1 MKGYSNMRY
10 STQKTNNEI
19 ALSKLVKTPNSDK
32 SKAIRRSIYI
42 KNIIRTII
50 ISNIYKNDKSI
61 KFNIRFNALPIDVK
75 TSMQN
80 NTTILT
86 AYRDVDTGLIVADN
100 TDATDRK
107 QIASVSDSFKDL
119 IVELVHEAFDDK
131 LNELQKLYDNN
142 PTKYSE
148 LYKPL
153 DIIASQGHEQ
163 LDDKWNIYK
172 QVDSFIA
179 KLDINDDN
187 TKLNSSLAYKNTF
200 ITDEYTTFKTAY
212 NNPQTQRITKSDIK
226 LVNDFLS
233 VFLTPHSISVLSWY
247 LGAAICNVSIY
258 DDTISKALII
268 YSTQSGCGKTTLID
282 ALSRALFSRY
292 GYDIKPDFNSIFA
305 KNNTSIQRGLKNI
318 RLTYYNDVDF
328 CTNDLTDDFTFS
340 NLAINEIKSLI
351 SDGYIT
357 TANATQDNDITRLNG
372 MHILLTNTNP
382 RIINN
387 YKNLRNQFI
396 TIRIKPSPMVE
407 KGRHLGLY
415 TSSEIYKFVENNV
428 QAFANVFAHYYLQN
442 KTRYTNHKHNKS
454 NCISKT
460 NKLANEYNKLS
471 KHDIAVTNEKLSKN
485 IIDGLT
491 YISKKANIN
500 INLLINNI
508 VNVVYGKSI
517 NGIKIKDNYIY
528 IDNRSIF
535 FKRYNALTIRNI
547 LMQIKTPIIQQSQ
560 KMFKLP
566 IDINDI
572 KQQNPLSKINRF
584 ESLNDIGLADDAIE
598 YLKFIAQIQNIN
610 INNLLTD
617 INKVHNGEIINGI
630 RIVDD
635 ILFLNSTTSF
645 FEFYHIPNMR
655 DYLRTN
661 FDPIKKFCCR
671 MFKIGKI
678 K

>member
-1 MKGYSNMRY
+1 MKY
-10 STQKTNNEI
+10 STQKTDNEI
-19 ALSKLVKTPNSDK
+19 TLSKLVKTLNRDEFK
-32 SKAIRRSIYI
+32 TIRRSRYI
-42 KNIIRTII
+42 RNIIRTII
-50 ISNIYKNDKSI
+50 ISNIYKNDKSV

-75 TSMQN
+75 TN
-80 NTTILT
+80 VENDTTILT

-100 TDATDRK
+100 TDATGKK

-119 IVELVHEAFDDK
+119 IVELVHEAFDNK
-131 LNELQKLYDNN
+131 LNELRKLYSNN
-142 PTKYSE
+142 PTKYLA
-148 LYKPL
+148 LYKPINMIR
-153 DIIASQGHEQ
+153 DQGYEQ
-163 LDDKWNIYK
+163 LNDKWNIYK

-187 TKLNSSLAYKNTF
+187 TKLNSSLAYKNTV
-200 ITDEYTTFKTAY
+200 ITDEYTTFKTVY
-212 NNPQTQRITKSDIK
+212 DNPQTQRITKSDIK

-233 VFLTPHSISVLSWY
+233 AFLTQHSISVLSWY
-247 LGAAICNVSIY
+247 LGAAICNVPIY

-282 ALSRALFSRY
+282 ALSRALFTRY

-328 CTNDLTDDFTFS
+328 HTNDLTDDFTFS

-357 TANATQDNDITRLNG
+357 TANVTRNNDITRLNG
-372 MHILLTNTNP
+372 MHILLTDTNP
-382 RIINN
+382 SILNK

-396 TIRIKPSPMVE
+396 TIRIKPSSMVE
-407 KGRHLGLY
+407 KGKHLGLY
-415 TSSEIYKFVENNV
+415 NSSEIYKFVESNV
-428 QAFANVFAHYYLQN
+428 QTFANVFAQYYLQN

-460 NKLANEYNKLS
+460 NKLANEYNQLS
-471 KHDIAVTNEKLSKN
+471 KHDIAVITEKLSKN
-485 IIDGLT
+485 IIDGLA
-491 YISKKANIN
+491 YISKKTNIN

-566 IDINDI
+566 IAINEI
-572 KQQNPLSKINRF
+572 KQQNPLSKINEF
-584 ESLNDIGLADDAIE
+584 EQLNEIGLADDAIK
-598 YLKFIAQIQNIN
+598 YLKFIAQMQDIN
-610 INNLLTD
+610 INKLLDD
-617 INKVHNGEIINGI
+617 ISKVNNGEIINGI

-655 DYLRTN
+655 DYLRTT

>member
-19 ALSKLVKTPNSDK
+19 VLSKLVKTSNRDK

-100 TDATDRK
+100 TDATGQT

-163 LDDKWNIYK
+163 LEDKWNIYK

-233 VFLTPHSISVLSWY
+233 AFLTPHSISVLSWY
-247 LGAAICNVSIY
+247 LGAAICNVPIY

-282 ALSRALFSRY
+282 TLSRALFSRY
-292 GYDIKPDFNSIFA
+292 GYDIKPDFNSIFT
-305 KNNTSIQRGLKNI
+305 KNNTAIQRGLKNI

-328 CTNDLTDDFTFS
+328 STNDLTDDFTFS

-357 TANATQDNDITRLNG
+357 TADVTRDNDITRLNG

-382 RIINN
+382 SILNK

-396 TIRIKPSPMVE
+396 TIRIKPSSMVE
-407 KGRHLGLY
+407 KSKHLGLY
-415 TSSEIYKFVENNV
+415 NSSEIYKFVDRNV
-428 QAFANVFAHYYLQN
+428 QTFANVFAQYYLQN

-454 NCISKT
+454 NYISKT
-460 NKLANEYNKLS
+460 SKLANEYNKLS
-471 KHDIAVTNEKLSKN
+471 KHDIAVANEKLSKN

-491 YISKKANIN
+491 YISKKTNIN

-535 FKRYNALTIRNI
+535 FKRYNAITIRNI

-566 IDINDI
+566 IDINEI

-584 ESLNDIGLADDAIE
+584 ESLNDVGLADDAIE

-630 RIVDD
+630 RIVDN
-635 ILFLNSTTSF
+635 ILFLNSTISF

>member
-1 MKGYSNMRY
+1 MVSN
-10 STQKTNNEI
+10 TQKVNNEI
-19 ALSKLVKTPNSDK
+19 NLSKLIKTSNRDK
-32 SKAIRRSIYI
+32 FKTIRRSRYI

-61 KFNIRFNALPIDVK
+61 KFNIRFNALPIDIK

-80 NTTILT
+80 DKTILT
-86 AYRDVDTGLIVADN
+86 SYRDVDTGLIVADN
-100 TDATDRK
+100 TDATGRK

-131 LNELQKLYDNN
+131 LNELQKIYDNN
-142 PTKYSE
+142 PTKYSA

-153 DIIASQGHEQ
+153 DIIASQGYEQ
-163 LDDKWNIYK
+163 LDDKWDIYK

-179 KLDINDDN
+179 KLGINDDN
-187 TKLNSSLAYKNTF
+187 TKLNSSLVYKNTV

-226 LVNDFLS
+226 LVNNFLS
-233 VFLTPHSISVLSWY
+233 AFLTPHSISVLSWY
-247 LGAAICNVSIY
+247 LGAAICNVPIY

-268 YSTQSGCGKTTLID
+268 YSTQSGCEKTTLID
-282 ALSRALFSRY
+282 ELSRALFSRY

-305 KNNTSIQRGLKNI
+305 KSNTSIQRGLKNI

-328 CTNDLTDDFTFS
+328 RTNDLTDDFTFS

-351 SDGYIT
+351 ADGYIT
-357 TANATQDNDITRLNG
+357 TADVTRNNNITRLNG
-372 MHILLTNTNP
+372 MHILLTNTKPSILNK
-382 RIINN
+382 
-387 YKNLRNQFI
+387 YKTLRNQFI
-396 TIRIKPSPMVE
+396 TIRLKPSSMVE
-407 KGRHLGLY
+407 KSKHLGLY
-415 TSSEIYKFVENNV
+415 NSSEIYKFVESNV
-428 QAFANVFAHYYLQN
+428 QTFANVFAQYYLQN
-442 KTRYTNHKHNKS
+442 KTRYTNHKRNKS
-454 NCISKT
+454 NCISKA
-460 NKLANEYNKLS
+460 NELANEYNQLN
-471 KHDIAVTNEKLSKN
+471 KHDIAVANEKLSKN

-491 YISKKANIN
+491 YISKKTNIN

-535 FKRYNALTIRNI
+535 FKRYNAITIRNI
-547 LMQIKTPIIQQSQ
+547 LMQIKTPIIQQHQ

-566 IDINDI
+566 IDINEI
-572 KQQNPLSKINRF
+572 KRQNLLSKTNKFAR
-584 ESLNDIGLADDAIE
+584 LNDIGLADDAIK
-598 YLKFIAQIQNIN
+598 YLKFIAQIQNTN

-617 INKVHNGEIINGI
+617 IDKVNNGEIINGI
-630 RIVDD
+630 RIVDN

-655 DYLRTN
+655 NYLRTN

>member
-32 SKAIRRSIYI
+32 FKAIRRSIYI

-153 DIIASQGHEQ
+153 DIIASQGYEQ

-233 VFLTPHSISVLSWY
+233 AFLTPHSISVLSWY
-247 LGAAICNVSIY
+247 LGAAICNVPIY

-282 ALSRALFSRY
+282 ALSRALFTRY
-292 GYDIKPDFNSIFA
+292 GYDIKPDFNSIFT
-305 KNNTSIQRGLKNI
+305 KNNTAIQRGLKNI

-328 CTNDLTDDFTFS
+328 RTNDLTDDFTFS

-357 TANATQDNDITRLNG
+357 TANATQDNDIIRLNG

-382 RIINN
+382 RILNK

-428 QAFANVFAHYYLQN
+428 QAFANVFAQYYLQN

-460 NKLANEYNKLS
+460 NKLANEYNQLS

-491 YISKKANIN
+491 YISKKTNIN

-547 LMQIKTPIIQQSQ
+547 LMQIKTPITQQSQ

-566 IDINDI
+566 IDINEI

-584 ESLNDIGLADDAIE
+584 ESLNDVGLADDAIE

>member
-1 MKGYSNMRY
+1 MKY
-10 STQKTNNEI
+10 STQKTDNEI
-19 ALSKLVKTPNSDK
+19 TLSKLVKTLNRDEFK
-32 SKAIRRSIYI
+32 TIRRSRYI
-42 KNIIRTII
+42 RNIIRTII
-50 ISNIYKNDKSI
+50 ISNIYKNDKSV

-75 TSMQN
+75 TN
-80 NTTILT
+80 VENDTTILT

-100 TDATDRK
+100 TDATGKK

-119 IVELVHEAFDDK
+119 IIELVHEAFDNK
-131 LNELQKLYDNN
+131 LNELRKLYSNN
-142 PTKYSE
+142 PTKYLA
-148 LYKPL
+148 LYKPINMIR
-153 DIIASQGHEQ
+153 DQGYEQ
-163 LDDKWNIYK
+163 LNDKWNIYK

-187 TKLNSSLAYKNTF
+187 TKLNSSLAYKNTV
-200 ITDEYTTFKTAY
+200 ITDEYTTFKTVY
-212 NNPQTQRITKSDIK
+212 DNPQTQRITKSDIK

-233 VFLTPHSISVLSWY
+233 AFLTQHSISVLSWY
-247 LGAAICNVSIY
+247 LGAAICNVPIY

-282 ALSRALFSRY
+282 ALSRALFTRY

-328 CTNDLTDDFTFS
+328 HTNDLTDDFTFS

-357 TANATQDNDITRLNG
+357 TANVTRNNDITRLNG
-372 MHILLTNTNP
+372 MHILLTDTNP
-382 RIINN
+382 SILNK

-396 TIRIKPSPMVE
+396 TIRIKPSSMVE
-407 KGRHLGLY
+407 KGKHLGLY
-415 TSSEIYKFVENNV
+415 NSSEIYKFVESNV
-428 QAFANVFAHYYLQN
+428 QTFANVFAQYYLQN

-460 NKLANEYNKLS
+460 NKLANEYNQLS
-471 KHDIAVTNEKLSKN
+471 KHDIAVITEKLSKN
-485 IIDGLT
+485 IIDGLA
-491 YISKKANIN
+491 YISKKTNIN

-566 IDINDI
+566 IAINEI
-572 KQQNPLSKINRF
+572 KQQNPLSKINEF
-584 ESLNDIGLADDAIE
+584 EQLNEIGLADDAIK
-598 YLKFIAQIQNIN
+598 YLKFIAQMQDIN
-610 INNLLTD
+610 INKLLDD
-617 INKVHNGEIINGI
+617 ISKVNNGEIINGI

-655 DYLRTN
+655 DYLRTT

>member
-1 MKGYSNMRY
+1 MKY
-10 STQKTNNEI
+10 STQKTDNEI
-19 ALSKLVKTPNSDK
+19 TLSKLVKTLNHDEFK
-32 SKAIRRSIYI
+32 TIRRSRYI
-42 KNIIRTII
+42 RNIIRTII
-50 ISNIYKNDKSI
+50 ISNIYKNDKSVQ
-61 KFNIRFNALPIDVK
+61 FNIRFNALPIDVK
-75 TSMQN
+75 TN
-80 NTTILT
+80 VENDTTILT

-100 TDATDRK
+100 TDATGKK

-119 IVELVHEAFDDK
+119 IVELVHEAFDNK
-131 LNELQKLYDNN
+131 LNELRKLYGNN
-142 PTKYSE
+142 PTKY
-148 LYKPL
+148 LARYKPINMIR
-153 DIIASQGHEQ
+153 DQGYEQ
-163 LDDKWNIYK
+163 LNDKWNIYK

-187 TKLNSSLAYKNTF
+187 TKLNSSLAYKNTV

-226 LVNDFLS
+226 LVNNFLS
-233 VFLTPHSISVLSWY
+233 AFLTPHSISVLSWY
-247 LGAAICNVSIY
+247 LGAAICNVPIY

-268 YSTQSGCGKTTLID
+268 YSTKSGCGKTTLID
-282 ALSRALFSRY
+282 ALSRALFTRY
-292 GYDIKPDFNSIFA
+292 GYDIKPDFNSVFT
-305 KNNTSIQRGLKNI
+305 KNNNDMQRGLKNI

-328 CTNDLTDDFTFS
+328 RTNDLTDDFTFS

-357 TANATQDNDITRLNG
+357 TATATQDNDITRLNG

-396 TIRIKPSPMVE
+396 TIRIKTSSMAE
-407 KGRHLGLY
+407 KGKHLGLY
-415 TSSEIYKFVENNV
+415 NSSEIYKFVEHNV
-428 QAFANVFAHYYLQN
+428 QTFANVFAQYYLQN
-442 KTRYTNHKHNKS
+442 KTRYINHKHNKS
-454 NCISKT
+454 NYISKT
-460 NKLANEYNKLS
+460 NELTKKYNKVS
-471 KHDIAVTNEKLSKN
+471 KHDITIINKKLSKN

-491 YISKKANIN
+491 YIHEKTNIN
-500 INLLINNI
+500 VNLLINNI
-508 VNVVYGKSI
+508 INVVYGKSI

-535 FKRYNALTIRNI
+535 FKRYNAITIRNL

-566 IDINDI
+566 IDINAI
-572 KQQNPLSKINRF
+572 KQQNPLSKINGF
-584 ESLNDIGLADDAIE
+584 EQLNEIGLADDAIK
-598 YLKFIAQIQNIN
+598 YLKFIAQMQDIN
-610 INNLLTD
+610 INKLLDD
-617 INKVHNGEIINGI
+617 ISKVNNGEIINGI

-645 FEFYHIPNMR
+645 FEFYHISNMR
-655 DYLRTN
+655 DYLRTT

>member
-1 MKGYSNMRY
+1 MRY

-32 SKAIRRSIYI
+32 FKAIRRSIYI

-153 DIIASQGHEQ
+153 DIIASQGYEQ

-233 VFLTPHSISVLSWY
+233 AFLTPHSISVLSWY
-247 LGAAICNVSIY
+247 LGAAICNVPIY

-282 ALSRALFSRY
+282 ALSRALFTRY
-292 GYDIKPDFNSIFA
+292 GYDIKPDFNSIFT
-305 KNNTSIQRGLKNI
+305 KNNTAIQRGLKNI

-328 CTNDLTDDFTFS
+328 RTNDLTDDFTFS

-357 TANATQDNDITRLNG
+357 TANATQDNDIIRLNG

-382 RIINN
+382 RILNK

-428 QAFANVFAHYYLQN
+428 QAFANVFAQYYLQN

-460 NKLANEYNKLS
+460 NKLANEYNQLS

-491 YISKKANIN
+491 YISKKTNIN

-547 LMQIKTPIIQQSQ
+547 LMQIKTPITQQSQ

-566 IDINDI
+566 IDINEI

-584 ESLNDIGLADDAIE
+584 ESLNDVGLADDAIE

>member
-1 MKGYSNMRY
+1 MKGYLHMKY
-10 STQKTNNEI
+10 STQKTDNEI
-19 ALSKLVKTPNSDK
+19 TLSKLVKTLNRDEFK
-32 SKAIRRSIYI
+32 TIRRSRYI
-42 KNIIRTII
+42 RNIIRTII
-50 ISNIYKNDKSI
+50 ISNIYKNDKSV

-75 TSMQN
+75 TN
-80 NTTILT
+80 VENDTTILT

-100 TDATDRK
+100 TDATGKK

-119 IVELVHEAFDDK
+119 IIELVHEAFDNK
-131 LNELQKLYDNN
+131 LNELRKLYSNN
-142 PTKYSE
+142 PTKYLA
-148 LYKPL
+148 LYKPINMIR
-153 DIIASQGHEQ
+153 DQGYEQ
-163 LDDKWNIYK
+163 LNDKWNIYK

-187 TKLNSSLAYKNTF
+187 TKLNSSLAYKNTV
-200 ITDEYTTFKTAY
+200 ITDEYTTFKTVY
-212 NNPQTQRITKSDIK
+212 DNPQTQRITKSDIK

-233 VFLTPHSISVLSWY
+233 AFLTQHSISVLSWY
-247 LGAAICNVSIY
+247 LGAAICNVPIY

-282 ALSRALFSRY
+282 ALSRALFTRY

-328 CTNDLTDDFTFS
+328 HTNDLTDDFTFS

-357 TANATQDNDITRLNG
+357 TANVTRNNDITRLNG
-372 MHILLTNTNP
+372 MHILLTDTNP
-382 RIINN
+382 SILNK

-396 TIRIKPSPMVE
+396 TIRIKPSSMVE
-407 KGRHLGLY
+407 KGKHLGLY
-415 TSSEIYKFVENNV
+415 NSSEIYKFVESNV
-428 QAFANVFAHYYLQN
+428 QTFANVFAQYYLQN

-460 NKLANEYNKLS
+460 NKLANEYNQLS
-471 KHDIAVTNEKLSKN
+471 KHDIAVITEKLSKN
-485 IIDGLT
+485 IIDGLA
-491 YISKKANIN
+491 YISKKTNIN

-566 IDINDI
+566 IAINEI
-572 KQQNPLSKINRF
+572 KQQNPLSKINEF
-584 ESLNDIGLADDAIE
+584 EQLNEIGLADDAIK
-598 YLKFIAQIQNIN
+598 YLKFIAQMQDIN
-610 INNLLTD
+610 INKLLDD
-617 INKVHNGEIINGI
+617 ISKVNNGEIINGI

-655 DYLRTN
+655 DYLRTT